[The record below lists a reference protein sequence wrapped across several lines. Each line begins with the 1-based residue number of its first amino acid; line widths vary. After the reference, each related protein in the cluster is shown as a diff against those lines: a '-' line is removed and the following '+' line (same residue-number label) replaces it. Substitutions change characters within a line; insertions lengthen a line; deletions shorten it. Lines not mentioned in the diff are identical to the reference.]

1 MSNINKMTL
10 EELQLEIAR
19 LKGWKFEIGA
29 GAYAGWW
36 APNGRPTS
44 QIPEWPIDIAEGWKL
59 IEEIR
64 RNSNHLKI
72 EFDADYGIDHRFGWT
87 VTIDGAVAVELCES
101 ASIAIC
107 KAYISWRLKDQELPV
122 TDGG

>member
-1 MSNINKMTL
+1 MNNINKMTL

-19 LKGWKFEIGA
+19 LKGWKCEIGA
-29 GAYAGWW
+29 YTGWW
-36 APNGRPTS
+36 APNGQPTS
-44 QIPEWPIDIAEGWKL
+44 QIPEWPIDIAAGWKL

-64 RNSNHLKI
+64 SKSNHLKI
-72 EFDADYGIDHRFGWT
+72 EFDADYGTDHRFGWT

-107 KAYISWRLKDQELPV
+107 EAYISWRFAKDQGLPV
-122 TDGG
+122 ADGG